1 MPAAPWWER
10 AEKAVLCC
18 PAPWA
23 QALAQAGERHPW
35 VPCPGL
41 GPLCSGLI
49 GLISSLPS
57 SQSSAS
63 CHPRLPFPRGSG
75 SPGVGPFLSLTQMSP
90 SLQEEGG
97 WPPCPGSGSAT
108 SLKNKAWPWGWA
120 DTSWA
125 GDRRER
131 APPPVPFPGG
141 PTCAR
146 TACPPHPAR
155 PSRPHPPVPLLQGL
169 LPLLIRE
176 VCALGNCN

>member
-97 WPPCPGSGSAT
+97 WPPCPGSGLAT

-131 APPPVPFPGG
+131 APP
-141 PTCAR
+141 R
-146 TACPPHPAR
+146 S
-155 PSRPHPPVPLLQGL
+155 PSRVDPPVPGL
-169 LPLLIRE
+169 PAHPIPPGRPAPTHPSP
-176 VCALGNCN
+176 CFRGCSRF

>member
-125 GDRRER
+125 GDRREC
-131 APPPVPFPGG
+131 APPGPLPGWTHLCQDCL
-141 PTCAR
+141 PT
-146 TACPPHPAR
+146 
-155 PSRPHPPVPLLQGL
+155 PSRPAVPPPPTRPLASGAA
-169 LPLLIRE
+169 PASDPGG
-176 VCALGNCN
+176 VCAWKL

>member
-97 WPPCPGSGSAT
+97 WPPCPGSGLAT

-131 APPPVPFPGG
+131 APP
-141 PTCAR
+141 R
-146 TACPPHPAR
+146 S
-155 PSRPHPPVPLLQGL
+155 PSRVDPPVPGL
-169 LPLLIRE
+169 PAHPIPPDRPAPTHPSP
-176 VCALGNCN
+176 CFRGCSRF